1 MSAKTLLSLVPACL
15 LLCAC
20 ASGGAKTE
28 VSPLVGKYQAGETV
42 AIFNP
47 DGTFEGTTTQNETWV
62 RGTTPW
68 TATRS
73 RWTTPGNRTGCS
85 SRWGNPAWAPRADTV
100 GPWKAM
106 SWSPP

>member
-20 ASGGAKTE
+20 ASGGVKTE

-47 DGTFEGTTTQNETWV
+47 DGTFEGTTTQNEAWVSGNYTLDGNEVTLDDTWESDGLLKQMGKSCM
-62 RGTTPW
+62 GTK
-68 TATRS
+68 
-73 RWTTPGNRTGCS
+73 G
-85 SRWGNPAWAPRADTV
+85 
-100 GPWKAM
+100 
-106 SWSPP
+106 